1 MKGRNGYTVV
11 ELLVAAAVLLAAT
24 GGVFRLLDDG
34 VGRSAL
40 WNEAA
45 DLHQRARIGVEA
57 LSSAISPAGAGGDA
71 TPLASY
77 LATVEPRRRPS
88 GAASPVAI
96 TVRYAPDNAPRSTLT
111 SALLPGAAV
120 IPIARHDGCPDGTTA
135 CGFRPDMNVLVFDRA
150 GNWDT
155 VTVETIAPDTLMVS
169 DRPVPRTVSYEAG
182 ADVIQVTETTLYY
195 EPSDGTLRREHA
207 GASNLP
213 LLDNVVDLQFA
224 YFGDPYPPLAP
235 RPPAGVANCLY
246 DAAGSRV
253 PLPTLSADHGAL
265 AGLPLAMLSDGPM
278 CGSGATAYDVDLLRI
293 RKLRVVFRLQAGVS
307 MLRGSDP
314 RLFARPGS
322 ARASHRMLP
331 DQSLRL
337 AFSPRN
343 LQR

>member
-1 MKGRNGYTVV
+1 MKGRNGYTVI
-11 ELLVAAAVLLAAT
+11 ELLVATAVLLAAT
-24 GGVFRLLDDG
+24 GAVFHLLDDG

-45 DLHQRARIGVEA
+45 DLHQRARVGVEA
-57 LSSAISPAGAGGDA
+57 LSSEISAAGAGGDV
-71 TPLASY
+71 TSLASY
-77 LATVEPRRRPS
+77 LATVEPRRRLS
-88 GAASPVAI
+88 GAASPLSM

-111 SALLPGAAV
+111 SSLLPGATLV
-120 IPIARHDGCPDGTTA
+120 HIARHDGCPDGTTA
-135 CGFRPDMNVLVFDRA
+135 CGFHPNMNVLVFDRA

-155 VTVETIAPDTLMVS
+155 VTVVTIAPDTLIVTDLPVS
-169 DRPVPRTVSYEAG
+169 RTVSYEAG
-182 ADVIQVTETTLYY
+182 ANVMQVTEATVYY

-224 YFGDPYPPLAP
+224 YFGDPDPPVAP
-235 RPPAGVANCLY
+235 RPPPGVANCLY

-253 PLPTLSADHGAL
+253 TLPTLSADHGAL

-278 CGSGATAYDVDLLRI
+278 CGSDATAYDVDLLRI
-293 RKLRVVFRLQAGVS
+293 RKIRASFRLQAGVP

-322 ARASHRMLP
+322 ARASDRMLP
-331 DQSLRL
+331 DQSLVL